1 MGAGIRMIPIRPG
14 VATRRGIGRGKRRLS
29 IPVGFNDK
37 FWFDDKGHPHTERL
51 HTIERYPRTDLGHM
65 TIEATID
72 DPGAYEKPSTA
83 VGRAQIMV
91 GQELMEYI

>member
-1 MGAGIRMIPIRPG
+1 MGAGIRMIRSDLVWPLG
-14 VATRRGIGRGKRRLS
+14 GALGGKRRLS

-51 HTIERYPRTDLGHM
+51 HTIERYTRTDLGHM